1 MSRRTNR
8 LAAQLSSFVKQ
19 YGRKA
24 QRGVEPNDRQYSR
37 EAEETM
43 KRLSPE
49 ELSAVLNSETD
60 EHVPVV
66 KPKNPKLSAFA
77 PQKKGRGP

>member
-1 MSRRTNR
+1 
-8 LAAQLSSFVKQ
+8 
-19 YGRKA
+19 
-24 QRGVEPNDRQYSR
+24 
-37 EAEETM
+37 M

>member
-8 LAAQLSSFVKQ
+8 LTAQLSSFVMQ
-19 YGRKA
+19 YARRA

-37 EAEETM
+37 EAEEAM

-49 ELSAVLNSETD
+49 ELSAVLSSESD
-60 EHVPVV
+60 ERVPI
-66 KPKNPKLSAFA
+66 
-77 PQKKGRGP
+77 